1 MPCSSRTP
9 WFRAAERMPRILTIN
24 GGSSSIR
31 FALFEI
37 GKTSERLLDGKVDR
51 IGSRDATLKVRRT
64 GQQAG
69 NLNIEADK
77 PESAVGALVDWLKAE
92 AHGAPQGI

>member
-1 MPCSSRTP
+1 
-9 WFRAAERMPRILTIN
+9 MPRILTIN

-77 PESAVGALVDWLKAE
+77 PESAVGALVDVE
-92 AHGAPQGI
+92 AQFVVQRVVERLWMEGAK